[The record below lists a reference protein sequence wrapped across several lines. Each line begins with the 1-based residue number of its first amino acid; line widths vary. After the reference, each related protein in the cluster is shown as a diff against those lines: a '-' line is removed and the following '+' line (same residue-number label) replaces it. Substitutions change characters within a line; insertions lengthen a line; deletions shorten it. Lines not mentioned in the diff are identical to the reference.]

1 MDSKKTNRGRET
13 TNLMR
18 KQKLLTK
25 ALAASMAVFMSV
37 SQLSVPAFA
46 AESKSVSIA
55 ENTYTYSTEA
65 LEGYTQIENS
75 GLYYKLIDGSGL
87 SGTLY
92 GKSKLTYK
100 EFYSGDVSSTDS
112 FDVVTTASTSKY
124 SVLSNAW
131 TDYEK
136 ESAEAA
142 GGYHVKGVA
151 NVNVAVD
158 SDLYIE
164 SAILKDANKELS
176 KAYEEASDI
185 TLNENPTQ
193 APSQYKTLQKD
204 GSYVSNSN
212 TIVTVTDAS
221 ATLATASTWGEYEI
235 SVTEKST
242 KYLRTTRSDE
252 GFSINS
258 TIQGIILET
267 TDGYKVGLEHLAN
280 IWVQP
285 YKLSFNVNNEAGTT
299 GIAKSDN
306 TAEFKKL
313 VNKTINKITYVTPE
327 GNYVY
332 TFADGIF
339 VKPAY
344 SEEISG
350 TFSNDMKSFTLN
362 QIPTVK
368 NGTLTVTYTV
378 GAGRQKVPYTLYSGS
393 IQKNVPLDLSTVP
406 ADAEGGSYS
415 VDISSDDYADISV
428 AIPVTDQQKSQL
440 QELIK
445 QAETALKGAGAD
457 DSVLLAHKNEA
468 AELLANESST
478 SADAA
483 DLINE
488 LTELLKPYQST
499 EAPTPS
505 IPDSTTASK
514 PNTTTAAKPA
524 TKPATT
530 AKKPNTTATKVKLAK
545 QTTKVKANGKKK
557 IKVSWKKDKK
567 ASGYEI
573 TYSTKKSFKGKKT
586 IVVKSNKT
594 TSKVV
599 KKLTSKK
606 KYFVKVRSYKQVG
619 KTKTYGAYS
628 KVKTVKV
635 K

>member
-1 MDSKKTNRGRET
+1 
-13 TNLMR
+13 MR

-46 AESKSVSIA
+46 AEGTKSVSIA
-55 ENTYTYSTEA
+55 GSTYTYSAEA
-65 LEGYTQIENS
+65 LEGYTQIGNS
-75 GLYYKLIDGSGL
+75 GLYYKLTNGTGF
-87 SGTLY
+87 SGTIY
-92 GKSKLTYK
+92 GTSNLTYK

-131 TDYEK
+131 TDYKK

-151 NVNVAVD
+151 NVNIAVD
-158 SDLYIE
+158 SDLYVE
-164 SAILKDANKELS
+164 SIILKDANKELS

-193 APSQYKTLQKD
+193 VPSQYKILQEN
-204 GSYVSNSN
+204 GSYVSNN
-212 TIVTVTDAS
+212 KTVATVTDAVP
-221 ATLATASTWGEYEI
+221 TLTTGSTWGEYEI
-235 SVTEKST
+235 DVVETST
-242 KYLRTTRSDE
+242 KYLRNSRQDE
-252 GFSINS
+252 GFPVNS

-267 TDGYKVGLEHLAN
+267 TEGYKVGLEHLSN

-285 YKLSFNVNNEAGTT
+285 YKLSFNVANEAATM

-306 TAEFKKL
+306 TAEFAKL

-339 VKPAY
+339 IKPAY

-350 TFSNDMKSFTLN
+350 TFSDDMKSFTLN
-362 QIPTVK
+362 QLPTVK

-378 GAGRQKVPYTLYSGS
+378 GAGHMKTPYTLYSGAIAKS
-393 IQKNVPLDLSTVP
+393 VSLDLNAIPS
-406 ADAEGGSYS
+406 DAEGGTYS
-415 VDISSDDYADISV
+415 VAISCDNYADIHV
-428 AIPVTDQQKSQL
+428 AIPVTEAQKAQL

-530 AKKPNTTATKVKLAK
+530 AKKTNGAVAIFYPGVAERFAGVLDSDLYLVFTSVHEVMVHKADGVDAVDLSIILQDILEEATPKEDFL
-545 QTTKVKANGKKK
+545 TRK
-557 IKVSWKKDKK
+557 IYKYEKDTHRFLC
-567 ASGYEI
+567 AI
-573 TYSTKKSFKGKKT
+573 
-586 IVVKSNKT
+586 
-594 TSKVV
+594 
-599 KKLTSKK
+599 
-606 KYFVKVRSYKQVG
+606 
-619 KTKTYGAYS
+619 
-628 KVKTVKV
+628 
-635 K
+635 

>member
-1 MDSKKTNRGRET
+1 
-13 TNLMR
+13 MR

-193 APSQYKTLQKD
+193 VPSQYKTLQNN
-204 GSYVSNSN
+204 GSYVSNN
-212 TIVTVTDAS
+212 KTVTTVTDAVP
-221 ATLATASTWGEYEI
+221 TLTTGSTWGEYEI
-235 SVTEKST
+235 DVVETST
-242 KYLRTTRSDE
+242 KYLRNSRQDE
-252 GFSINS
+252 GFPVNS

-267 TDGYKVGLEHLAN
+267 TEGYKVGLEHLSN

-285 YKLSFNVNNEAGTT
+285 YKLSFNVANEAATM

-415 VDISSDDYADISV
+415 IDISSDDYADISV

-530 AKKPNTTATKVKLAK
+530 AKKPNTTATKVK
-545 QTTKVKANGKKK
+545 ANGKKK

>member
-1 MDSKKTNRGRET
+1 
-13 TNLMR
+13 MR

-131 TDYEK
+131 TDYEE

-151 NVNVAVD
+151 NVNIAVD
-158 SDLYIE
+158 SDLYVKSI
-164 SAILKDANKELS
+164 ILKDANKELS

-193 APSQYKTLQKD
+193 VPSQYKTLQNN
-204 GSYVSNSN
+204 GSYVSNN
-212 TIVTVTDAS
+212 KTVTTVTDAVP
-221 ATLATASTWGEYEI
+221 TLTTGSTWGEYEI
-235 SVTEKST
+235 DVVETST
-242 KYLRTTRSDE
+242 KYLRNSRQDE
-252 GFSINS
+252 GFPVNS

-267 TDGYKVGLEHLAN
+267 TEGYKVGLEHLSN

-285 YKLSFNVNNEAGTT
+285 YKLSFNVTNEAATM

-306 TAEFKKL
+306 TAEFAKL

-339 VKPAY
+339 IKPAY

-350 TFSNDMKSFTLN
+350 TFSDDMKSFTLN
-362 QIPTVK
+362 QLPTVK

-378 GAGRQKVPYTLYSGS
+378 GAGHKKTPYTLYSGA
-393 IQKNVPLDLSTVP
+393 IAKNVSLDLNAIPS
-406 ADAEGGSYS
+406 DAEGGTYS
-415 VDISSDDYADISV
+415 VTISCDDYADIYV
-428 AIPVTDQQKSQL
+428 AIPVTEAQKAQL

-468 AELLANESST
+468 VELLANESST

>member
-1 MDSKKTNRGRET
+1 
-13 TNLMR
+13 MR

-46 AESKSVSIA
+46 AEGTKSVSIA
-55 ENTYTYSTEA
+55 GSTYTYSAEA
-65 LEGYTQIENS
+65 LEGYTQIGNS
-75 GLYYKLIDGSGL
+75 RLYYKLTNGTGL
-87 SGTLY
+87 SGTIY
-92 GKSKLTYK
+92 GTSNLTYK

-112 FDVVTTASTSKY
+112 FDVVT
-124 SVLSNAW
+124 NAW
-131 TDYEK
+131 TDYKK

-151 NVNVAVD
+151 KVNIAVD
-158 SDLYIE
+158 SDLYVE
-164 SAILKDANKELS
+164 SIILKDANKELS

-193 APSQYKTLQKD
+193 VPSQYKTLQNN
-204 GSYVSNSN
+204 GSYVSNN
-212 TIVTVTDAS
+212 KTVTTVTDAVP
-221 ATLATASTWGEYEI
+221 TLTTGSTWGEYEI
-235 SVTEKST
+235 DVVETST
-242 KYLRTTRSDE
+242 KYLRNSRQDE
-252 GFSINS
+252 GFPVNS

-267 TDGYKVGLEHLAN
+267 TEGYKVGLEHLAN

-339 VKPAY
+339 IKPAY

-350 TFSNDMKSFTLN
+350 TFSDDMKSFTLN
-362 QIPTVK
+362 QLPTVK

-378 GAGRQKVPYTLYSGS
+378 GAGHKKTPYTLYSGA
-393 IQKNVPLDLSTVP
+393 IAKNVSLDLNAIPS
-406 ADAEGGSYS
+406 DAEGGTYS
-415 VDISSDDYADISV
+415 VTISCDDYADIYV
-428 AIPVTDQQKSQL
+428 AIPVTAAQKAQL

-514 PNTTTAAKPA
+514 PNITTAAKPA

>member
-1 MDSKKTNRGRET
+1 
-13 TNLMR
+13 MR

-46 AESKSVSIA
+46 AEGTKSVSIA
-55 ENTYTYSTEA
+55 GSTYTYSAEA
-65 LEGYTQIENS
+65 LEGHTQIGNS
-75 GLYYKLIDGSGL
+75 GLYYKLTNGTGF
-87 SGTLY
+87 SGTIY
-92 GKSKLTYK
+92 GTSNLTYK

-131 TDYEK
+131 TDYKK

-151 NVNVAVD
+151 NVNIAVD
-158 SDLYIE
+158 SDLYVE
-164 SAILKDANKELS
+164 SIILKDANKELS

-193 APSQYKTLQKD
+193 VPSQYKILQEN
-204 GSYVSNSN
+204 GSYVSNN
-212 TIVTVTDAS
+212 KTVATVTDAVP
-221 ATLATASTWGEYEI
+221 TLTTGSTWGEYEI
-235 SVTEKST
+235 DVVETST
-242 KYLRTTRSDE
+242 KYLRNSRQDE
-252 GFSINS
+252 GFPVNS

-267 TDGYKVGLEHLAN
+267 TEGYKVGLEHLSN

-285 YKLSFNVNNEAGTT
+285 YKLSFNVANEAATM

-306 TAEFKKL
+306 TAEFAKL

-339 VKPAY
+339 IKPAY

-350 TFSNDMKSFTLN
+350 TFSDDMKSFTLN
-362 QIPTVK
+362 QLPTVK

-378 GAGRQKVPYTLYSGS
+378 GAGHMKTPYTLYSGAIAKS
-393 IQKNVPLDLSTVP
+393 VSLDLNAIPS
-406 ADAEGGSYS
+406 DAEGGTYS
-415 VDISSDDYADISV
+415 VAISCDNYADIHV
-428 AIPVTDQQKSQL
+428 AIPVTEAQKAQL

-514 PNTTTAAKPA
+514 PNTTTAAK
-524 TKPATT
+524 
-530 AKKPNTTATKVKLAK
+530 TATKVKLAK